1 MYEKLIKKA
10 NQCFEKALK
19 TKDVELKIFYLSASK
34 GYEDKAKNLT
44 IEEAC

>member
-1 MYEKLIKKA
+1 MYEKLMNKA
-10 NQCFEKALK
+10 KECFNKALQ
-19 TKDVELKIFYLSASK
+19 TTDVCLKAFYFGASK